1 MNSRLTAI
9 VIGACIA
16 LASLGGTVWWFAR
29 DVAPQRLYAAYTIVA
44 PTSVAESQ
52 VVARALTR
60 AEDECP
66 SVAAYGDNG
75 FVKVAMTPR
84 LPGPNAAPA
93 FSQIVAC
100 SASLPLGLT
109 SASISGKSIPA
120 AMPSSVD
127 KIAMFADSGCRMD
140 EYRIQDCNNADKW
153 PLAQIAGRIAAQQPD
168 LIIDPGDYVYRE
180 IRCPEKFVNECG
192 GTIGPMEGF
201 PFSETDLGWVQE
213 FFDPAAALFPVAPIA
228 FLRGNHEDCGRGG
241 NGWFLYLDP
250 FPGSETTCDPYI
262 TDEGLQAA
270 APQTTPAWTFD
281 AVISEGRTLRLA
293 MVDSAYGS
301 DRTLT
306 PWIDQQRVI
315 YQQADSL
322 TRPTPNVESWLVT
335 HRPLFAI
342 ISSTL
347 LPKDD
352 PLADQWTSDGQM
364 IAAYGLLAN
373 YDMILASHNHYAQV
387 TQIPGQPAATILGNG
402 GALLEPT
409 TGYEPPKY
417 GPLAKGDGTP
427 LVPGLAPY
435 PNASFQWT
443 NVQYGYAIASPN
455 QARGSWSF
463 SHFNFDG
470 ERSASCELLQRRIS
484 CVE

>member
-1 MNSRLTAI
+1 MNSRVTAI
-9 VIGACIA
+9 VVGACIA
-16 LASLGGTVWWFAR
+16 LASLAGTVWWFAH
-29 DVAPQRLYAAYTIVA
+29 DVAPQPLYAAYTIVA

-66 SVAAYGDNG
+66 SVSGYGANG
-75 FVKVAMTPR
+75 FVEIAMTPR

-100 SASLPLGLT
+100 SASLPLGLR
-109 SASISGKSIPA
+109 SASINGKSIPA

-140 EYRIQDCNNADKW
+140 QYRIQDCNNANKW
-153 PLAQIAGRIAAQQPD
+153 PLAQIAGRIAAQKPD

-192 GTIGPMEGF
+192 GTIGPMDGF

-262 TDEGLQAA
+262 TDEGLEATV
-270 APQTTPAWTFD
+270 PQTTPAWSFD
-281 AVISEGRTLRLA
+281 AVISDGRMLRLA

-301 DRTLT
+301 DRSLT
-306 PWIDQQRVI
+306 SWVDQQRVI
-315 YQQADSL
+315 YQQADAL
-322 TRPTPNVESWLVT
+322 TRPNPSVESWLVT
-335 HRPLFAI
+335 HRPIFAI

-352 PLADQWTSDGQM
+352 PLADKWTSDGQM
-364 IAAYGLLAN
+364 VASYGLLGN

-402 GALLEPT
+402 GALLEPA
-409 TGYEPPKY
+409 TGYEVPSY
-417 GPLAKGDGTP
+417 GPLARGDGAP

-455 QARGSWSF
+455 QSRGSWTI

-470 ERSASCELLQRRIS
+470 ERSATCALSQRTIS
-484 CVE
+484 CID